1 MDKEKF
7 DSFLSFVEDAFKRTS
22 LEMLD
27 FKFSKTDEDESLEE
41 EIVCVV
47 IGIVGINRGR
57 IILRASKKISEKMA
71 EIINGEALKDLDE
84 LYLCMA
90 EFSNIFC
97 GKAVTYFNNKYRG
110 TELRLTPPAV
120 FEGERVRIS
129 TPNIKSIIINLAS
142 TDGPVYIDIGLE
154 GVQ

>member
-1 MDKEKF
+1 MNKEKF
-7 DSFLSFVEDAFKRTS
+7 DSFLYFVEDAFKRTS

-27 FKFSKTDEDESLEE
+27 IKFSRTEDTEASEE
-41 EIVCVV
+41 ETVCVV

-90 EFSNIFC
+90 EFCNIFC
-97 GKAVTYFNNKYRG
+97 GNAVTYLNNKYRG
-110 TELRLTPPAV
+110 TEMRLTPPAV
-120 FEGERVRIS
+120 FEGERLKIS
-129 TPNIKSIIINLAS
+129 TPNIKSVIINFAS
-142 TDGPVYIDIGLE
+142 SDGSVYIDIGLE